1 MTETAANGPRP
12 AARASQAHFHV
23 VREELRLRIL
33 RIVEAAGTALPFLS
47 QTVYLAGNASARFPG
62 APRA

>member
-23 VREELRLRIL
+23 VREELLLRIL
-33 RIVEAAGTALPFLS
+33 RIVEAAGTALAFPS
-47 QTVYLAGNASARFPG
+47 HTAYLAGSESARLPG